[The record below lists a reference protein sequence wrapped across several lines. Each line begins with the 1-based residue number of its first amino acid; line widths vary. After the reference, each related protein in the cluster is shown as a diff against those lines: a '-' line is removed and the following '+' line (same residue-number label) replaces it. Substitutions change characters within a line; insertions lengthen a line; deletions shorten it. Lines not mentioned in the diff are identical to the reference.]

1 MNYSLETFNEASVG
15 GWLSLEKGVVLQVR
29 AAAAFPKEETSASTP
44 LPHLSFT
51 PFQIFIISLIH
62 LSIQLHPPTPA
73 MFPFLFSSALFP
85 QHSPILIMNT

>member
-29 AAAAFPKEETSASTP
+29 AAAAFPKEKTSTSTP

-51 PFQIFIISLIH
+51 PSQIFIISLIH
-62 LSIQLHPPTPA
+62 LSI
-73 MFPFLFSSALFP
+73 
-85 QHSPILIMNT
+85 